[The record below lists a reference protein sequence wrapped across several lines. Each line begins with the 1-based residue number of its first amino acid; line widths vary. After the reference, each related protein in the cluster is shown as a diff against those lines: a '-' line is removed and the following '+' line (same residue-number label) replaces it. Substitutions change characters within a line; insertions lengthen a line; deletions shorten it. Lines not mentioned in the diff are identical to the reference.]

1 MNLEDI
7 KKNQKRKKNKANG
20 ENGGFNEFSSITVLV
35 KKYKESQNNDDLLD
49 IIKALEGI
57 INTYTLMLT
66 PGSVNQQIY
75 ITPYM
80 KKLLGMFLAPEERV
94 GSNNDSYNIALSRI
108 RWIMRQYSYED
119 IYSQILY
126 ILLKVV
132 KNIRIV
138 GDCDCFYYIQWV
150 MIFKVHKYIMDQ
162 TKDATVSLSDI
173 SNNPNDLNGEE
184 VLEDALDRLSFDPE
198 NLNYEEKLLDNFD
211 EVDSINILTRDDD
224 VFKSF
229 SYYEKFLMYL
239 AGYLEIDSK
248 NILTLLKYETEE
260 ELLERFEDVR
270 YKLNLIKTEVN

>member
-1 MNLEDI
+1 MDLSDI

-35 KKYKESQNNDDLLD
+35 KKYKETQDNDDLLV

-80 KKLLGMFLAPEERV
+80 KKLLGMFLAPEERT
-94 GSNNDSYNIALSRI
+94 GTNNDSYNLALTRI
-108 RWIMRQYSYED
+108 RWIMRHYSYED
-119 IYSQILY
+119 IYSQVLL

-162 TKDATVSLSDI
+162 TKDATVSIADI
-173 SNNPNDLNGEE
+173 STNPNDTTGED
-184 VLEDALDRLSFDPE
+184 VVEDVLDRLSFDPE
-198 NLNYEEKLLDNFD
+198 NLRYEEKLLDNYD
-211 EVDSINILTRDDD
+211 EADSIGILIRQDDL
-224 VFKSF
+224 FKSF
-229 SYYEKFLMYL
+229 TYYEKYLMYL

-248 NILTLLKYETEE
+248 NILALLKYETEE
-260 ELLERFEDVR
+260 ELQERFEDIR
-270 YKLNLIKTEVN
+270 EKLTLIKEEVN